1 MQSEANDPP
10 GRWGVIQTLLA
21 HRVPLIDQ
29 QPRIWDGVW
38 PVSGH
43 QFQRPVS
50 GVQGATGTPVR
61 ESLLRDCLMEET
73 ERVRTRVASSMSGGV
88 NDEIGWINEWIN
100 TRMPRF
106 TSSKG
111 LVI

>member
-1 MQSEANDPP
+1 
-10 GRWGVIQTLLA
+10 
-21 HRVPLIDQ
+21 
-29 QPRIWDGVW
+29 
-38 PVSGH
+38 
-43 QFQRPVS
+43 
-50 GVQGATGTPVR
+50 
-61 ESLLRDCLMEET
+61 MEET